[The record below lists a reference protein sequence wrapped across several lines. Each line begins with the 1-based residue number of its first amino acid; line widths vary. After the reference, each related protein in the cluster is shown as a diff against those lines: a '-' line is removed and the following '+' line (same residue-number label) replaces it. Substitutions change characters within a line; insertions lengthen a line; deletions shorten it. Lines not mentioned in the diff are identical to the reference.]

1 SGIYPEKCEIP
12 KQSYVIEPVKSLR
25 LMRERK
31 KVENEAS
38 GKREK
43 MLLFKRNQLRLRTG
57 LAARNPTALT
67 LGYARTLQRGAAWL
81 SSNAL
86 PDIAKRR
93 WHPIG
98 PTDRTCKPASL
109 D

>member
-1 SGIYPEKCEIP
+1 MWDP
-12 KQSYVIEPVKSLR
+12 KAKLCNR
-25 LMRERK
+25 T
-31 KVENEAS
+31 
-38 GKREK
+38 REK
-43 MLLFKRNQLRLRTG
+43 FAFDEGKEEG